1 MAGGTTVIKRASHA
15 RTPEAPPR
23 HGLRERWAERG
34 FSAADILNLWKP
46 PGAWE
51 RHDELSYGPA
61 PRQKLDVYRPRHA
74 RGAPLVVFFYGGSW
88 QTGSRDLYPFLGTS
102 LAAQGFVT
110 VVPDYAVFPP
120 AKFPEFI
127 EDGARAVAFVR
138 ARAREFGADPER
150 LVLMGHSAG
159 AHIAAMLTFDPQ
171 WLAAAGLDARR
182 DVAGFVGLA
191 GPYDFLPIN
200 GRILRRIFGGPDRAE
215 TQPINFVT
223 GREAPSL
230 LITPKR
236 DALVDP
242 ANSTHLAAKIREQ
255 GGAVE
260 ERVYARVNHYS
271 LIGSFAPGLRML
283 APTLRDVTDFVWRV
297 TSKARAKA
305 G

>member
-1 MAGGTTVIKRASHA
+1 
-15 RTPEAPPR
+15 
-23 HGLRERWAERG
+23 
-34 FSAADILNLWKP
+34 
-46 PGAWE
+46 
-51 RHDELSYGPA
+51 
-61 PRQKLDVYRPRHA
+61 VYRPRHA

-88 QTGSRDLYPFLGTS
+88 QKGSRDLYQFLGTS
-102 LAAQGFVT
+102 LAAQGIVT

-127 EDGARAVAFVR
+127 EDGARAVAF
-138 ARAREFGADPER
+138 AREHAREFGADPNR

-171 WLAAAGLDARR
+171 WLGAAGLDAHR

-191 GPYDFLPIN
+191 GPYDFLPIT
-200 GRILRRIFGGPDRAE
+200 GRILQRIFGGTNRPE
-215 TQPINFVT
+215 TQPITFVT

-236 DALVDP
+236 DVVVDP
-242 ANSTHLAAKIREQ
+242 ANSQCLAAKIREQ
-255 GGAVE
+255 GGTVE

-283 APTLRDVTDFVWRV
+283 APTIREVTDFVWHV
-297 TSKARAKA
+297 TAKARAKA

>member
-1 MAGGTTVIKRASHA
+1 MIKRAGHA
-15 RTPEAPPR
+15 HAADPR
-23 HGLRERWAERG
+23 PRRLRVRWAERG
-34 FSAADILNLWKP
+34 FSAADILNMWKP
-46 PGAWE
+46 LGAWE
-51 RHDELSYGPA
+51 RHEELSYGPA
-61 PRQKLDVYRPRHA
+61 ARQKLDVYRPRHA

-88 QTGSRDLYPFLGTS
+88 QNGSRDLYPFLGTS

-127 EDGARAVAFVR
+127 EDGARAVAFLRV
-138 ARAREFGADPER
+138 RAREFGADPER

-159 AHIAAMLTFDPQ
+159 AHVAAMLTFDRQ
-171 WLAAAGLDARR
+171 WLARVGLDAHT

-191 GPYDFLPIN
+191 GPYDFLPIRS
-200 GRILRRIFGGPDRAE
+200 RILQRIFGGANRPE

-230 LITPKR
+230 LIAPKR
-236 DALVDP
+236 DALVEP
-242 ANSTHLAAKIREQ
+242 ANSERLAAKIRDC

-260 ERVYARVNHYS
+260 HRGYARVNHYS

-283 APTLRDVTDFVWRV
+283 APTLRDVTEFVWRV
-297 TSKARAKA
+297 TAKARAKA
-305 G
+305 GVRAGRG

>member
-1 MAGGTTVIKRASHA
+1 
-15 RTPEAPPR
+15 
-23 HGLRERWAERG
+23 LRERWAERG
-34 FSAADILNLWKP
+34 FSAADILNMLKP
-46 PGAWE
+46 LGAWE
-51 RHDELSYGPA
+51 RHDELSYGTA
-61 PRQKLDVYRPRHA
+61 PHHRLDVYRPRHA

-88 QTGSRDLYPFLGTS
+88 QNGSRDLYPFLGSS

-110 VVPDYAVFPP
+110 LVPDYAVFPP

-127 EDGARAVAFVR
+127 EDGARAVAF
-138 ARAREFGADPER
+138 AHAQAREFGADPAR

-171 WLAAAGLDARR
+171 WLAGVGLEAGR

-191 GPYDFLPIN
+191 GPYDFLPID
-200 GRILRRIFGGPDRAE
+200 GRILQRIFGGANRPE

-230 LITPKR
+230 LLTPKR

-242 ANSTHLAAKIREQ
+242 GNSERLAAKIRDL
-255 GGAVE
+255 GGSVE
-260 ERVYARVNHYS
+260 ERAYARVNHYS

-283 APTLRDVTDFVWRV
+283 APALRDVTDFIWRV
-297 TSKARAKA
+297 TRKARVKA
-305 G
+305 GEASSRRPEVLGAQRRASKGL